1 MDVYVMTVLVFAAAA
16 VQECL
21 ASRGKFQCA
30 DQNCIPASWR
40 CDGDNDCDDSSDE
53 AGCGKECI

>member
-1 MDVYVMTVLVFAAAA
+1 

-30 DQNCIPASWR
+30 DENCIPASWQ
-40 CDGDNDCDDSSDE
+40 CDGDVDCDDGSDE
-53 AGCGKECI
+53 AGCGKLPSHVMHHLCAGDRPTA